1 MKLGVIGCGA
11 IGNDVAQAADA
22 MPEIEQIFLFDIQK
36 EKAEQLAGKLRK
48 AVVQPVVDFL
58 ASVDIVMEAAS
69 QQAVKEYAEC
79 VLKAG
84 KDLIILSIGSLLD
97 DNFRNSLMVIAT
109 EKKCKIYLPS
119 GAVCGID
126 GIKAAQV
133 VGIDQVTLVTTK
145 SPRSLGMVTDKR
157 KTLFDGFAKEAVQ
170 RFPKNINVAACLSLA
185 GTGFKDTRVKIV
197 TDPVTAHNSHRILA
211 HGKFGRLRAE
221 VENLPNPNNPQS
233 SYMAS
238 LSAIAC
244 LRKIIEPL
252 QIA

>member
-1 MKLGVIGCGA
+1 MRLGIIGCGA
-11 IGNDVAQAADA
+11 IGSDVARAADT
-22 MPEIEQIFLFDIQK
+22 MPEIERIYLFDINGVA
-36 EKAEQLAGKLRK
+36 AERLAKVVKK
-48 AVVQPVVDFL
+48 AVIQPVTIFLDNVD
-58 ASVDIVMEAAS
+58 VVIEAAS
-69 QQAVKEYAEC
+69 QQAVKEYAEMI
-79 VLKAG
+79 LNAG
-84 KDLIILSIGSLLD
+84 KELIILSIGSLVND
-97 DNFRNSLMVIAT
+97 SFRGRLMDIAV
-109 EKKCKIYLPS
+109 KKRCKIYLPS

-133 VGIDQVTLVTTK
+133 AGIDQVTLVTTK
-145 SPRSLGMVTDKR
+145 SPLSLGIDTDKR
-157 KTLFDGFAKEAVQ
+157 VTLFDGYAHEAVQ

-185 GTGFKDTRVKIV
+185 GRGFNNTRVSIV
-197 TDPVTAHNSHRILA
+197 ADPVTAYNSHRILA

-221 VENLPNPNNPQS
+221 MENLPNPHNPQS